1 MILVY
6 LRATRWFAKIREGRD
21 RNQIRNSNIKIHEN
35 MFSLE
40 RRWENEPNEDYVGND
55 CIGDKNVHP
64 KELIARIEQLE
75 HSTQC
80 LFRSLEKNRKNA
92 A

>member
-6 LRATRWFAKIREGRD
+6 LRAKRWCAKIRETRD
-21 RNQIRNSNIKIHEN
+21 QNQTIISKMRVHEN
-35 MFSLE
+35 TSSLQG
-40 RRWENEPNEDYVGND
+40 RSENESNEDCVGND
-55 CIGDKNVHP
+55 RIGDTNVHY

-80 LFRSLEKNRKNA
+80 LFRSLEKNRKD
-92 A
+92 

>member
-21 RNQIRNSNIKIHEN
+21 RNQIRNSNITVHEN
-35 MFSLE
+35 TSSLQG
-40 RRWENEPNEDYVGND
+40 RSENESNEDCVGND
-55 CIGDKNVHP
+55 RIGDKNVHP

-80 LFRSLEKNRKNA
+80 LFRSLEK
-92 A
+92 

>member
-6 LRATRWFAKIREGRD
+6 LRAKRCCAKIRERRD
-21 RNQIRNSNIKIHEN
+21 QNQTRTLKIRVHEN
-35 MFSLE
+35 MSSLQGRSKDE
-40 RRWENEPNEDYVGND
+40 SNEDCVGSD
-55 CIGDKNVHP
+55 GIGDKTVHH
-64 KELIARIEQLE
+64 KVLITRIEQLE

>member
-6 LRATRWFAKIREGRD
+6 LRAKIWFAKIREGRHP
-21 RNQIRNSNIKIHEN
+21 NHIRTSNIRVHEN
-35 MFSLE
+35 TSSFQG
-40 RRWENEPNEDYVGND
+40 RWENESNEDCVGND
-55 CIGDKNVHP
+55 RIGDKNVHP

-80 LFRSLEKNRKNA
+80 LFRSLEKNRRNSV
-92 A
+92 

>member
-6 LRATRWFAKIREGRD
+6 LRAKRWFAKIREGRD

-40 RRWENEPNEDYVGND
+40 GRWENESSEDCVGND
-55 CIGDKNVHP
+55 RIGDISVHP

-75 HSTQC
+75 HSIQC
-80 LFRSLEKNRKNA
+80 LFRSLDKNRKSSV
-92 A
+92 